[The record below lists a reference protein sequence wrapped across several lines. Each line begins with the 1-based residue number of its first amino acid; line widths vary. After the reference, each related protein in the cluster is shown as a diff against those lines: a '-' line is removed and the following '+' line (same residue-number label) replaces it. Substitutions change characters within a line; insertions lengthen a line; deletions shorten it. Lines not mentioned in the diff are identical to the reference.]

1 MPNLE
6 ARVIGCPLIYSRIA
20 VFRETCQNSAM
31 YFDLNDKVTLID
43 CINLLMNDE
52 GFKTQLIK
60 VGKLRANM
68 FLWDN
73 CSKQTI
79 DVYNRFNN

>member
-1 MPNLE
+1 MVNPSKYEGFSLPILE
-6 ARVIGCPLIYSRIA
+6 AMAIGCPLICSGIT

-52 GFKTQLIK
+52 GFKTQLTK
-60 VGKLRANM
+60 AAKLRASM

-73 CSKQTI
+73 CS
-79 DVYNRFNN
+79 